1 MKKFFAKVLLL
12 GACAGSAAI
21 LMLVLIDGFVMPYI
35 VDVPNIKIPRLHDL
49 SAAKAAERLE
59 QWGLKMA
66 IGDSLYHKSI
76 ARGDVIDQTPQAG
89 QRVKRGRRITLTLSK
104 GSRSYPVPNLSGVSL
119 REARL
124 QLESNQ
130 LQIGAILYVSSDEIP
145 QTAVIDQSPV
155 AGTLLARGANVDLRI
170 SNGPLSSPKRVP
182 DLKQIPID
190 SAEDTLRKYEMQLGR
205 IDNRIDNNYPPG
217 TILSQTPAANA
228 RVQRNSR
235 INLSVSSRQVK
246 NGGQP

>member
-1 MKKFFAKVLLL
+1 MKKFFTKVLLL

-21 LMLVLIDGFVMPYI
+21 LILVLIDGFVMPYI

-155 AGTLLARGANVDLRI
+155 AGTLLARGASVDLRI

>member
-21 LMLVLIDGFVMPYI
+21 LMIVLIDGVIMPYI
-35 VDVPNIKIPRLHDL
+35 VDVPSVKIPRLHALDA
-49 SAAKAAERLE
+49 SKAAERLG
-59 QWGLKMA
+59 QWGLKMG
-66 IGDSLYHKSI
+66 IVDSLHHKSI
-76 ARGDVIDQTPQAG
+76 VRGAVIDQTPQAG
-89 QRVKRGRRITLTLSK
+89 QRVKRGRRITVTLSK
-104 GSRSYPVPNLSGVSL
+104 GPRYYPVPNLGGVSL

-130 LQIGAILYVSSDEIP
+130 LQIGAILYVSSDEMP

-155 AGTLLARGANVDLRI
+155 AGTPLARGASVDLRI

-182 DLKQIPID
+182 NLTQVPID

-205 IDNRIDNNYPPG
+205 IDSRINNDYPPG

-228 RVQRNSR
+228 RVPRNTR
-235 INLSVSSRQVK
+235 INLSVSARRVD
-246 NGGQP
+246 NGDQP

>member
-1 MKKFFAKVLLL
+1 
-12 GACAGSAAI
+12 
-21 LMLVLIDGFVMPYI
+21 
-35 VDVPNIKIPRLHDL
+35 
-49 SAAKAAERLE
+49 
-59 QWGLKMA
+59 MA

-155 AGTLLARGANVDLRI
+155 AGTLLARGASVDLRI